1 MLTRCGSCFQEYD
14 EGLGLCPYCG
24 YAPGDQPAEV
34 FCLAPGSVIADR
46 YLIGEMLGLG
56 GFGITYKAWDQK
68 LGTLLAVKEYYPSGL
83 VNRQPGDAR
92 VILAATRREREF
104 VYGKTRFLEEAR
116 NMAKFSTHKNIVNVF
131 DFFEANNTAYIVM
144 EYLDGKTLSQV
155 LQQQNVPLPYD
166 YCVNIASSV
175 CTALKALHAE
185 NILHRDV
192 SPDNIMICSN
202 GAVKL
207 FDFGAAR
214 FSAGVEN
221 RVTVVVKP
229 GFAPPEQYDKINRQ
243 DPRTDIYALGATLYY
258 AMTGVKPEES
268 TNRKIEDTLQEP
280 AAIDASIPANIS
292 NTIMRAMAVEQQY
305 RFPTV
310 DAFQAALTGG
320 KKVVS
325 VKKERA
331 KRKRHRAAG
340 ILAALLLVGGAVAA
354 FLYLLNLQKEAAG
367 LPDAHLQMWYI
378 QTGDEAIDQAKAT
391 ALDAIIDAF
400 TKEYDNVEVELLPVD
415 SESYRADLDKAIEA
429 DQAPAIFEST
439 GLEHPQA
446 VSLSE
451 ELGKLEKSSYYTARP
466 GTRSQYPSGIVVPV
480 VYVNRAVDLT
490 DDPAYLM
497 DITKACEEADGRFEV
512 KASAVD
518 LYTAIYGPEVSGTAA
533 ETALENFLARESLV
547 YLGDSSDYF
556 TIQAALPGEYV
567 LVMPGRSQATYRYG
581 TTWSVSE
588 GEQAAVTSAVA
599 LTAYLNS
606 SFAQDH
612 LHIQNA
618 SPDLPISKSSL
629 AEFID
634 IYEELRPVADY
645 LERPL
650 APPGQGREPTPFV
663 PDDSVPDHSEEPVS
677 PAFTDVSGDEWYA
690 EAVSDLCA
698 QGILSGLDEHTF
710 APERM
715 ASKATVVVS
724 LYRMAGSPNG
734 ETQTPFSDVMS
745 GTELEDATAW
755 ARSVG
760 ILSGGGDG
768 AFHGED
774 SINLET
780 MATLMYRYAAFCGAD
795 TASNADLSAYA
806 DGPATSTWA
815 AQAVKWNLDQGIFT
829 TRAGGSIGSKDTVT
843 RARLAVFL
851 QRLAVALED

>member
-14 EGLGLCPYCG
+14 EELGLCPYCG
-24 YAPGDQPAEV
+24 YAPGDQPAEA
-34 FCLAPGSVIADR
+34 FCLLPGSVIAGR

-68 LGTLLAVKEYYPSGL
+68 LGTMLAVKEYYPSGL
-83 VNRQPGDAR
+83 VNRQPGDAK

-116 NMAKFSTHKNIVNVF
+116 NMARFSTHKNIVNVF

-175 CTALKALHAE
+175 CTALKALHTE

-192 SPDNIMICSN
+192 SPDNIMLCSN
-202 GAVKL
+202 GTVKL

-229 GFAPPEQYDKINRQ
+229 GFAPPEQYDKVNRQ

-258 AMTGVKPEES
+258 AMTGVRPEES
-268 TNRKIEDTLQEP
+268 TNRKIEDTLREP
-280 AAIDASIPANIS
+280 AAIDSNIPTNIS
-292 NTIMRAMAVEQQY
+292 NAIMRAMALEQQY

-310 DAFQAALTGG
+310 EAFQVALTSG

-331 KRKRHRAAG
+331 KRRRRRTMG
-340 ILAALLLVGGAVAA
+340 ILAALLLVGGAIGSFV
-354 FLYLLNLQKEAAG
+354 FLLNRQKASAG

-378 QTGDEAIDQAKAT
+378 QTGDETADRAKAA

-400 TKEYDNVEVELLPVD
+400 TQEYGNVEVELRPVD
-415 SESYRADLDKAIEA
+415 SESYRSNLDKAIET

-439 GLEHPQA
+439 GLEDPPA

-451 ELGKLEKSSYYTARP
+451 ELGKLEESSYYTARP
-466 GTRSQYPSGIVVPV
+466 GRGSQYPTGIVVPV
-480 VYVNRAVDLT
+480 IYVNRVVELT
-490 DDPAYLM
+490 DTPASLM
-497 DITKACEEADGRFEV
+497 DISKACEEADGRFEV
-512 KASAVD
+512 KASAIE

-556 TIQAALPGEYV
+556 TVQAALPGEYV

-588 GEQAAVTSAVA
+588 GDQAAVTSAVA
-599 LTAYLNS
+599 LTSYLNS

-618 SPDLPISKSSL
+618 SPDLPLSKSSL

-634 IYEELRPVADY
+634 VYEELRPVADY

-650 APPGQGREPTPFV
+650 APPGQGREPVLFA
-663 PDDSVPDHSEEPVS
+663 PDNSKEPV
-677 PAFTDVSGDEWYA
+677 PIPFTDVPAAEWYT
-690 EAVSDLCA
+690 EAVCDLYN
-698 QGILSGLDEHTF
+698 QGILSGIDEHTF
-710 APERM
+710 APDRL

-724 LYRMAGSPNG
+724 LYRMAGSSG
-734 ETQTPFSDVMS
+734 GGQAPFTDVGP
-745 GTELEDATAW
+745 GTELGDAAAW
-755 ARSVG
+755 AHGTG
-760 ILSGGGDG
+760 IVSASDDG
-768 AFHGED
+768 LFHGED
-774 SINLET
+774 PIET
-780 MATLMYRYAAFCGAD
+780 ETLAVLMYRYAVHRGAD
-795 TASNADLSAYA
+795 AASDGDLSAYA
-806 DGPATSTWA
+806 DGGSASSWA
-815 AQAVKWNLDQGIFT
+815 AQAIKWNLDHGVFT
-829 TRAGGSIGSKDTVT
+829 TRAGENLGVKDTVS

-851 QRLAVALED
+851 QRLAESLGQ